1 MGREHFKQIG
11 PTSNGGN
18 HDLLYDSERR
28 ILAYAREIKKS
39 RERDVYETTKQ
50 KAARD
55 EVLQKR
61 KEILKRVQY
70 NQKLALGERIATLL
84 KDGKQSL
91 LWIVIRDSTSTRVR
105 EQMMLIDTVTDEV
118 KSCMLWRSHYAAL
131 AADQDSHSKDAS
143 YWVNVPINP
152 PSHERSDMIRDIV
165 TLMREVRGGENRLL
179 T

>member
-28 ILAYAREIKKS
+28 ILAFTREIKNS

-61 KEILKRVQY
+61 KEILKSVQY
-70 NQKLALGERIATLL
+70 NQKLTLGKRIATLL
-84 KDGKQSL
+84 KDGKQS
-91 LWIVIRDSTSTRVR
+91 
-105 EQMMLIDTVTDEV
+105 
-118 KSCMLWRSHYAAL
+118 
-131 AADQDSHSKDAS
+131 
-143 YWVNVPINP
+143 
-152 PSHERSDMIRDIV
+152 
-165 TLMREVRGGENRLL
+165 
-179 T
+179 